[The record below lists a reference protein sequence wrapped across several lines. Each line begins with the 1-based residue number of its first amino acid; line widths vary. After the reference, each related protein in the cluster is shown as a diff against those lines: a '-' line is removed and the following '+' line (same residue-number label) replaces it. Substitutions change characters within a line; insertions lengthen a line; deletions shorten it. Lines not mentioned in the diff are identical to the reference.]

1 MHTNR
6 HSSWLTQPRVLVTGG
21 AGFIG
26 SHVVDALVAANYS
39 VGVID
44 NLSTGKLENLNPA
57 ARLYRVD
64 LRDVAGVARV
74 VAEEQPSVICHQ
86 AALCNVRESVRD
98 PAGYALVNV
107 VGTLNLLQAACEAPV
122 RRLIFASTGGAVY
135 GEPQGLPATEES
147 DCHPIDPYGASK
159 LACERYLYT
168 FRHNFGLDTV
178 ILRYANVYGPRQDP
192 RGEAGVIA
200 IFAARMLD
208 GEIAIING
216 DGCQARDYVYVGDV
230 ARANLLALHGPCGTY
245 NIGTGVP
252 TDVNTIYRNLAR
264 LTGYSQP
271 EQHGPA
277 KIGEVRV
284 IYLDA
289 GRAFRLLGW
298 VPAMPLS
305 KGLAQTVSYFRTRAA
320 VPARTAIRSPDRVM
334 EEPEAIG

>member
-1 MHTNR
+1 MQNNHQAASVA
-6 HSSWLTQPRVLVTGG
+6 HPQVLVTGG

-26 SHVVDALVAANYS
+26 SHISDALVAADYS

-57 ARLYRVD
+57 VRLHQVD
-64 LRDVAGVARV
+64 LRDSAEVARV
-74 VAEEQPSVICHQ
+74 VAEEQPEVICHQ

-98 PAGYALVNV
+98 PVGYAEVNV
-107 VGTLNLLQAACEAPV
+107 VGTLNLLQAASEAHV
-122 RRLIFASTGGAVY
+122 KRFILASTGGAVY
-135 GEPQGLPATEES
+135 GEPQDLPATEAS
-147 DCHPIDPYGASK
+147 PCQPIDPYGASK
-159 LACERYLYT
+159 LACERYLHTY
-168 FRHNFGLDTV
+168 RHNFGLDTV

-200 IFAARMLD
+200 IFAARMLN
-208 GEIAIING
+208 GEVPIING

-230 ARANLLALHGPCGTY
+230 ARANMLALHGPSGTY

-264 LTGYSQP
+264 LTGYSAP

-277 KIGEVRV
+277 MMGEVRV
-284 IYLDA
+284 IYLDI
-289 GRAFRLLGW
+289 GRAFRQLGW

-305 KGLAQTVSYFRTRAA
+305 KGLAQTVAYLRDHRVADMHPALYRKAA
-320 VPARTAIRSPDRVM
+320 
-334 EEPEAIG
+334 